1 MLKTKIG
8 NMNNLAINLRS
19 SRNEI
24 LVCQHHASLLLI
36 EKCTRNR
43 IVYGVSNSKIAHFVG
58 RVV

>member
-1 MLKTKIG
+1 
-8 NMNNLAINLRS
+8 MNNLGINLHTS
-19 SRNEI
+19 QNEI

-43 IVYGVSNSKIAHFVG
+43 IVYGVSNSKIAHFAR

>member
-1 MLKTKIG
+1 
-8 NMNNLAINLRS
+8 MNNLGINLHN

-43 IVYGVSNSKIAHFVG
+43 IVYGVSNSKIAHFAG